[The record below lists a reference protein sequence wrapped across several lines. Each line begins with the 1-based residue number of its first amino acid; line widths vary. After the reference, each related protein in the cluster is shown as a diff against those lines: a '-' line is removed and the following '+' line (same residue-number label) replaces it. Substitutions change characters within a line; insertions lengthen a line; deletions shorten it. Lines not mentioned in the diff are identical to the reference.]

1 MRISPTLVGTAVQA
15 WACDWQL
22 HDLKHHIHDPKYQI
36 HVQKYLQW
44 GSHERLPELRL
55 SLGLSFC
62 YWALLALALLSMLD
76 MLHEDLVK
84 RHLRVTIPQDPF
96 LNLPMTWGGL
106 KRTPT
111 RNDLKQC
118 SGTASAVDVMWLQP
132 SGDATIPHCVQLGSW
147 RQCNADLTQ
156 FWDFRQLECNSSL
169 GKQSVWLTVRA
180 DVKKEKSPIST
191 ASFSNLTKDM
201 YQCHWFEVTFFC
213 QGWFLFGTLKNWH
226 QSQADPLPT
235 QPCHQR
241 PISNHTNLQMRPGQF
256 GKKW

>member
-1 MRISPTLVGTAVQA
+1 MLVGTAVQA

-44 GSHERLPELRL
+44 GSHERLPELRQ

-62 YWALLALALLSMLD
+62 YWALLALALQSMLD
-76 MLHEDLVK
+76 MLREDLVQ

-96 LNLPMTWGGL
+96 LNLPMTWGSL

-118 SGTASAVDVMWLQP
+118 SGTASGVDVMWLQP
-132 SGDATIPHCVQLGSW
+132 SGDATIPHCVQLGIW
-147 RQCNADLTQ
+147 RQCNAADLTQ

-169 GKQSVWLTVRA
+169 GKQSVWLTVR
-180 DVKKEKSPIST
+180 D
-191 ASFSNLTKDM
+191 D
-201 YQCHWFEVTFFC
+201 
-213 QGWFLFGTLKNWH
+213 LK
-226 QSQADPLPT
+226 T
-235 QPCHQR
+235 R
-241 PISNHTNLQMRPGQF
+241 RNH
-256 GKKW
+256 